1 MKNLLTLLIL
11 LPLNLFS
18 QYVKVPTHYNSKEAS
33 EHILHGDLKF
43 YLSDT
48 VELTIEKKRDKYK
61 TSDVSKD
68 VVISKVN
75 KVFSKGNPEYSSR
88 TNGGYT
94 FTISVVDPKDETN
107 VTSKVVFTVD
117 AFTQKIKSVEILKG

>member
-18 QYVKVPTHYNSKEAS
+18 QYVKVPTHYNAQEAS

-48 VELTIEKKRDKYK
+48 VELTIEKKTDKYK
-61 TSDVSKD
+61 TSDVLKD
-68 VVISKVN
+68 VAVNKVN
-75 KVFSKGNPEYSSR
+75 KAFSKGKPEYTSR

-94 FTISVVDPKDETN
+94 FTISVVDPKDDTN
-107 VTSKVVFTVD
+107 IKSKVVFTVD

>member
-1 MKNLLTLLIL
+1 M
-11 LPLNLFS
+11 
-18 QYVKVPTHYNSKEAS
+18 KVPTHYNSKEAS

-68 VVISKVN
+68 IVINKVN
-75 KVFSKGNPEYSSR
+75 KTFSKGTPEYTGR

-94 FTISVVDPKDETN
+94 FTISIIDPKDDTN
-107 VTSKVVFTVD
+107 IIGKVVFTVD

>member
-1 MKNLLTLLIL
+1 M
-11 LPLNLFS
+11 
-18 QYVKVPTHYNSKEAS
+18 KVPTHYNAQEAS

-48 VELTIEKKRDKYK
+48 VELTIEKKTDKYK
-61 TSDVSKD
+61 TSDVLKD
-68 VVISKVN
+68 VAVNKVN
-75 KVFSKGNPEYSSR
+75 KAFSKGKPEYTSR

-94 FTISVVDPKDETN
+94 FTISVVDPKDDTN
-107 VTSKVVFTVD
+107 IKSKVVFTVD

>member
-1 MKNLLTLLIL
+1 MKNLLILLIL

-48 VELTIEKKRDKYK
+48 VELTIEKKTDKYK
-61 TSDVSKD
+61 TSDVLKD
-68 VVISKVN
+68 VAVNKVN
-75 KVFSKGNPEYSSR
+75 KAFLKGKPEYTSR

-94 FTISVVDPKDETN
+94 FTISVVDPKDDTN
-107 VTSKVVFTVD
+107 IKSKVVFTVD